1 LDVLGLDFVKSL
13 FANHMVG
20 FSHHIPDYRTS
31 GTKPVNSILQNI
43 ILGISIAA
51 PLGPATITIIKSGI
65 QGGFSS
71 AIKVSLG
78 VVAADTTYVF
88 VAYFGLASLITIP
101 VVKTLILI
109 FGTLVLIYLGY
120 QTIKEALSGKV
131 VSANPQRYS
140 QNSFFEGYAV
150 NISNPLAVVWWLGV
164 IGSILATTN
173 QASTNLLTLLQ
184 TLAIVVGILTWHT
197 GLSIV
202 SHFSKK
208 LLNSTMLKYFSIL
221 GGLVLF
227 GFALRFGYNAFLAL
241 K

>member
-1 LDVLGLDFVKSL
+1 M
-13 FANHMVG
+13 NE
-20 FSHHIPDYRTS
+20 SHLTGRYMTN
-31 GTKPVNSILQNI
+31 GTELVNIILQNI

-88 VAYFGLASLITIP
+88 VAYFGLASVITIP
-101 VVKTLILI
+101 VVKTLILV
-109 FGTLVLIYLGY
+109 FGTLVLSYLGY
-120 QTIKEALSGKV
+120 QTIKEALSGKE
-131 VSANPQRYS
+131 VSANSQRIS
-140 QNSFFEGYAV
+140 KNSFFEGYAV

-164 IGSILATTN
+164 IGSILATSSR
-173 QASTNLLTLLQ
+173 ASTNLLTLLQ
-184 TLAIVVGILTWHT
+184 TLTIVVGILTWHT

-202 SHFSKK
+202 SHYSKK
-208 LLNSTMLKYFSIL
+208 LLNSTLLSYFSIL

-227 GFALRFGYNAFLAL
+227 GFALRFGYNAYLSL